1 MSLKSY
7 NWYIST
13 CKVRDELGMWH
24 HFLLGRLDV
33 SEGGETLFCIKKNK
47 DLRLAMQYDVA
58 VKSLDSEIRLPRYFS

>member
-1 MSLKSY
+1 
-7 NWYIST
+7 
-13 CKVRDELGMWH
+13 MWH

-58 VKSLDSEIRLPRYFS
+58 VKSLDSEISLPRYCS